1 MNVLIIHPIL
11 QTNNYQAIMVTDTL
25 TTHVIFTYECGE
37 MEWSR
42 SGSNAAVIGFSAGE
56 LYSHN
61 HPLSGTTYIKD
72 AVRCS
77 RSNVTN
83 MFFTLPTTPNARD
96 LIHRQRCL
104 RKYKEERRFLQGT
117 DVDNLARQ
125 LEPCPCTLLQAILD
139 FGRYIRQS
147 NTACFISNIP
157 VSYYVPAGQHIQLTQ
172 QCCYNPYTG
181 YGNAFM

>member
-1 MNVLIIHPIL
+1 
-11 QTNNYQAIMVTDTL
+11 MVTDTI

-42 SGSNAAVIGFSAGE
+42 SGSNAAVIGFSAGGQ
-56 LYSHN
+56 YYHN
-61 HPLSGTTYIKD
+61 HPLSGTTYIRD

-77 RSNVTN
+77 GRNVTN
-83 MFFTLPTTPNARD
+83 MLFTLPTTPNARD

-104 RKYKEERRFLQGT
+104 RKYHEDRRFLQG
-117 DVDNLARQ
+117 VDIDSLARW

-147 NTACFISNIP
+147 NTVCFLSNRP
-157 VSYYVPAGQHIQLTQ
+157 MRYLVPAGRHIQFTQ
-172 QCCYNPYTG
+172 QCCYDQYSG
-181 YGNAFM
+181 